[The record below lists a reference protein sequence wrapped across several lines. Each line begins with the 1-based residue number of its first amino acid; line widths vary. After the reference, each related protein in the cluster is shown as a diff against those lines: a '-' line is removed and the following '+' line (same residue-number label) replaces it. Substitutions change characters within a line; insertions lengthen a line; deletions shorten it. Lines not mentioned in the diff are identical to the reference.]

1 MQENRKST
9 LQNSELP
16 LDIFSMLRMMVAN
29 WWMIL
34 TAGLIGAMI
43 AYMMVGS
50 AYTPSYTS
58 NMTFIVSAKGA
69 TNSLLDLTAANEMA
83 ETFSEVLNSRL
94 LKKKVQQELKLD
106 YLPGEIATTVVEGT
120 NLMTLSVNAPSPEH
134 AFKIMK
140 SVLNNYS
147 EITDHVQSKVE
158 EYQKQWKNDVLFPS
172 VEYCA
177 KQIFESEEGQLS
189 ELFKAIDHFK
199 TDVSGV
205 DCTTEDVPAWE
216 RVAGALVGTFVGGI
230 GLGASGC
237 INGLSK
243 DLAKTAAFEFG
254 AIALLGF
261 LNLLNPVTL
270 IAVIAGTIF
279 LGWKSGSDKV
289 IQKAKKQI
297 SDAMVAQICSP
308 ANMQADQLSDSITA
322 KLHEVKSM
330 MSTAVDKEIESAEEQ
345 VKTIIK
351 DMKKGQDEIDRRKS
365 IIDKCEQ
372 KIQSLDIA
380 LNELIIS
387 LVN

>member
-1 MQENRKST
+1 M
-9 LQNSELP
+9 
-16 LDIFSMLRMMVAN
+16 
-29 WWMIL
+29 
-34 TAGLIGAMI
+34 
-43 AYMMVGS
+43 
-50 AYTPSYTS
+50 
-58 NMTFIVSAKGA
+58 
-69 TNSLLDLTAANEMA
+69 
-83 ETFSEVLNSRL
+83 
-94 LKKKVQQELKLD
+94 
-106 YLPGEIATTVVEGT
+106 
-120 NLMTLSVNAPSPEH
+120 
-134 AFKIMK
+134 
-140 SVLNNYS
+140 
-147 EITDHVQSKVE
+147 
-158 EYQKQWKNDVLFPS
+158 
-172 VEYCA
+172 
-177 KQIFESEEGQLS
+177 
-189 ELFKAIDHFK
+189 
-199 TDVSGV
+199 
-205 DCTTEDVPAWE
+205 
-216 RVAGALVGTFVGGI
+216 
-230 GLGASGC
+230 
-237 INGLSK
+237 
-243 DLAKTAAFEFG
+243 AKTAAFEFG